1 MVAFQIFLSSTKN
14 FVKIWH
20 NSRNYCWRLESV
32 NILLKQMVS
41 WILGTNL
48 TYTGFK
54 GRMQEFL
61 RLGGGLSFGTIS
73 PHENHNFYLTLKASH
88 PPERAEVKEYLQGE
102 VSKTM
107 ILITWLLARFYG
119 WSSIWTNKY
128 WHVQSQIVPIW
139 CQSKTDRI
147 IFVFHSTLSK
157 LIISKKGTWI
167 FRQLNGEERSEEKIC
182 IFKIEKRRYLPHCES
197 TERLKGTVE
206 NRIITA
212 LN

>member
-20 NSRNYCWRLESV
+20 DSWNYCWRLESV
-32 NILLKQMVS
+32 KILLKQMVS

-61 RLGGGLSFGTIS
+61 IWGGGGLSFGTIS
-73 PHENHNFYLTLKASH
+73 PHENHNFYLTLKAPH
-88 PPERAEVKEYLQGE
+88 PPEKAEVKEYLQGE
-102 VSKTM
+102 VIKTM
-107 ILITWLLARFYG
+107 FLITWLLARFYG

-128 WHVQSQIVPIW
+128 RHVQVPIVPIW

-147 IFVFHSTLSK
+147 LSVFHSTLSK
-157 LIISKKGTWI
+157 LIELSSFST
-167 FRQLNGEERSEEKIC
+167 L
-182 IFKIEKRRYLPHCES
+182 HCQ
-197 TERLKGTVE
+197 
-206 NRIITA
+206 NW
-212 LN
+212 